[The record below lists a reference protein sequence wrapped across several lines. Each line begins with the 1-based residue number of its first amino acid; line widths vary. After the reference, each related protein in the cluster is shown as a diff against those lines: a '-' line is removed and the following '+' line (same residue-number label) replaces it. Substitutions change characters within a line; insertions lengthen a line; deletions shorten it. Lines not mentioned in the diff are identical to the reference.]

1 MCRTSNVVCDRS
13 RSCQKFNALRKIASL
28 SRATVKIIKLRGI
41 RSDREIQ
48 LASALI
54 ASISKHQFAVMRQH
68 QFAKHIATMTC
79 KMPLSTDFLAIRGT
93 KRQNGRH
100 RPRRVSR
107 LYSVEMLEPATSSKR
122 HSEAAGRLHPENRPP
137 QPLRTIQHAAERRTH
152 YGPPTQRPSR
162 IGGRKISVHLPCP

>member
-1 MCRTSNVVCDRS
+1 MLSAIATAAGCDRS

-122 HSEAAGRLHPENRPP
+122 HSEAAGRLHPE
-137 QPLRTIQHAAERRTH
+137 T
-152 YGPPTQRPSR
+152 
-162 IGGRKISVHLPCP
+162 VHLNPSARSNTPPNDARIMDPRRNGPAV